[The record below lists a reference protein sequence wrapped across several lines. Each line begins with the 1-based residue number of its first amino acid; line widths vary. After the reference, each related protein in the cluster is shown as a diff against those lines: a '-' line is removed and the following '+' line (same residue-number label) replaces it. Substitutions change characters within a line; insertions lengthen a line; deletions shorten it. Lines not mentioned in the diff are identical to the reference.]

1 MAKILYAVHGTGH
14 GHAMRGLTIARGM
27 PEHEFLFVGGDD
39 APEVLEPEFRLE
51 RIPNLGTVFK
61 NYKVDFGATIS
72 RALPLLL
79 QREKHIAHVQ
89 GLIDSFKPDICITD
103 LEYFTPRAAERAGI
117 PCLTLDHQ
125 HVITLCEHDLLPDMS
140 ADFFI
145 QGLTPKY
152 LFRPTDHN
160 LLISFYQPP
169 LLPKWR
175 DKAII
180 MPPILR
186 RKVLEL
192 EPHDEGHIVVYQS
205 NSTHSALIDFLRAAT
220 SRICHVFGYR
230 DEESRTGN
238 VFFHKKDEEGF
249 LRLLEGCSY
258 VIQGGSHTLMGEA
271 LYLGKPVLALPLYSM
286 IEQRVNAM
294 YLERLG
300 YGMQARITGLEPA
313 MLERFEENLP
323 QYRKNIF
330 CREFCSNKT
339 VFALVS
345 EFAASGCLGN
355 LKRPD

>member
-125 HVITLCEHDLLPDMS
+125 HVITLCEHDLLPDMR

-220 SRICHVFGYR
+220 SRICHVFG
-230 DEESRTGN
+230 
-238 VFFHKKDEEGF
+238 
-249 LRLLEGCSY
+249 
-258 VIQGGSHTLMGEA
+258 
-271 LYLGKPVLALPLYSM
+271 
-286 IEQRVNAM
+286 
-294 YLERLG
+294 
-300 YGMQARITGLEPA
+300 
-313 MLERFEENLP
+313 
-323 QYRKNIF
+323 
-330 CREFCSNKT
+330 
-339 VFALVS
+339 
-345 EFAASGCLGN
+345 
-355 LKRPD
+355 